1 MGARSDSEVYDEMRD
16 RVARMPSTPVTLPLK
31 GAIERLGTI
40 AAGIT
45 PGERRTGPAR
55 LAGAGSGARRGHAP
69 HRGGQALRARRPA
82 DLMKRKSERLR
93 PAYREAGTPP
103 AAGGAVVVSGGG
115 HEPPVQRGPVA
126 CPVEKIFLP
135 RPVHQRCSLVQLDL
149 DGEEVAQHAPGP
161 TRRPVAASRSG
172 GVGHQVLPDALSRW
186 GSGGGVSTTGLEH
199 RGCGDPGRAPGRT
212 TIAAFLPV
220 IRMCRAVRVQDGA
233 RHRGVA
239 NGHRRHLALVRRERD
254 ARADEACRGA

>member
-1 MGARSDSEVYDEMRD
+1 MGARSDSEVYDVMRD
-16 RVARMPSTPVTLPLK
+16 RVARMHSTPVTLPLK

-45 PGERRTGPAR
+45 PENAEPGLPDW
-55 LAGAGSGARRGHAP
+55 LV
-69 HRGGQALRARRPA
+69 QALVRVVGMPRTELDKLSEPDAQRISRNG
-82 DLMKRKSERLR
+82 KSERLR

-103 AAGGAVVVSGGG
+103 AAGGAAVVSGGG

-161 TRRPVAASRSG
+161 TRRPAAAGQSG
-172 GVGHQVLPDALSRW
+172 GVGHQVLPDALPRW

-199 RGCGDPGRAPGRT
+199 RGCGDPGRAAGTT

-220 IRMCRAVRVQDGA
+220 IRMCRAVRVSGGGA
-233 RHRGVA
+233 SPWC
-239 NGHRRHLALVRRERD
+239 RERPSPRSR
-254 ARADEACRGA
+254 ARPPRT